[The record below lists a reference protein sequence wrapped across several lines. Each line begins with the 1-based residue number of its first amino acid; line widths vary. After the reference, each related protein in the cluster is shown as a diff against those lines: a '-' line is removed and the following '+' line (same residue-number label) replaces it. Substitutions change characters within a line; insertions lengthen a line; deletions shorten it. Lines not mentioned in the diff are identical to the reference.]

1 MWIKIPERSVED
13 NFFPFIETVDGMRI
27 AIQLSIELPHP
38 HPAPDPEGFVYG
50 WGQSSTSPYFKQA
63 YNPLRTAGAYDWW

>member
-38 HPAPDPEGFVYG
+38 HPAPDPEGLVYG
-50 WGQSSTSPYFKQA
+50 WSSYR
-63 YNPLRTAGAYDWW
+63 PLRTAGAYDWW